1 MVKAKKSRIDS
12 DALLRKKS
20 LQGVKKPNPFE
31 IQVSKSKFTILNR
44 DSQTSNHRFAGV
56 PGVQRARAIEK
67 RKQTLGQEFLLKNK
81 SNRFTDQRKDGRN
94 MSRDQMASERK
105 STAVR
110 RKEMFNLNESVKLT
124 HRGQTLEEIERFDDA
139 VDNDDSDE
147 DGGQLDADFME
158 AAHFGGGEEDGED
171 HGKDRKTV
179 IEEMI
184 AESKRRKAEKQREN
198 DEVYEMTQKLDQN
211 WQSLMSVVGNH
222 MKGETVRPQLEDYDK
237 IMREMIFDRRGA
249 PADKLKSE
257 EELARIEKQKLEK
270 LERER
275 LARMNGEDG
284 EVKGKHRSAD
294 DLDDGYLL
302 QPVDGNEEATYDEG
316 DVDAEDGLY
325 NPREI
330 SKEANKEESVVANDG
345 DGISEDEESQDEE
358 ESDSETEDDVDN
370 LSDLKEDSESES
382 EVDIPIVQTS
392 SKKDKTLH
400 EPDPAELA
408 AQEARKKA
416 ESELPFT
423 FELPRKY
430 EQLEELLHGRSPE
443 EHIIILERMIKSN
456 NAKFS
461 RENKQKM
468 ISLYAFLL
476 QYLNDLFVSVRLE
489 TLRDNFRILRDLSSY
504 LYDLAKINPSE
515 TAQCFL
521 DVIKE
526 KQEEYRKKPRQYPQ
540 LDSLIFL
547 KLVPVLYSASDFRHP
562 IVTPALVFI
571 SQLLSRCQVRNR
583 KDITSGLFLVTTML
597 ECVEQSKRFLPA
609 VLNFL
614 NGVLY
619 VCFRKRSVTVVPV
632 VPPFKS
638 SPPLN
643 NLLALDETTKDCGE
657 QDFVL
662 SCEDFV
668 TEEVDDSFKLRAL
681 GTTLELIITV
691 FDQLQETEAIHQLV
705 IAFVSSLERIDEDLL
720 PAVLKK
726 SLNETLNSVKAL
738 HLKPLF
744 LMVAPKQKPKPLRLL
759 EPKIEAVYDDIRRR
773 PKSQPLS
780 DRDKRRK
787 LQQKV
792 KKESRAAARE
802 IRQDNEFIAKLQFK
816 QRAASDRERKD
827 KVKRIFSEASSQ
839 QGELKSYDRK
849 AKYKK

>member
-1 MVKAKKSRIDS
+1 MVKAKKNRIDS

-31 IQVSKSKFTILNR
+31 IQTSKSKFTILNR
-44 DSQTSNHRFAGV
+44 DSQSSNHRFAGV

-67 RKQTLGQEFLLKNK
+67 RKLTLGQEYLLKNK

-94 MSRDQMASERK
+94 LSREQMVSERK
-105 STAVR
+105 SSAVR
-110 RKEMFNLNESVKLT
+110 RKEMYNLNDSVKLT

-139 VDNDDSDE
+139 VDNDDDSDE
-147 DGGQLDADFME
+147 DGGQLDAKFME
-158 AAHFGGGEEDGED
+158 AAHFGGGEEDGEEQSR
-171 HGKDRKTV
+171 DRKTV

-184 AESKRRKAEKQREN
+184 AESKRKKAEKQREN
-198 DEVYEMTQKLDQN
+198 DEVYDMTQKLDQN

-237 IMREMIFDRRGA
+237 LMREMIFERRGA

-257 EELARIEKQKLEK
+257 EELANIEKQKLEK

-275 LARMNGEDG
+275 LARMKGEEG
-284 EVKGKHRSAD
+284 EVKGQHRSAD

-302 QPVDGNEEATYDEG
+302 QPVDGNEEAIYDED

-330 SKEANKEESVVANDG
+330 SKEASKEDTVNEDDGGGESKNEG
-345 DGISEDEESQDEE
+345 SKDEE
-358 ESDSETEDDVDN
+358 ESEAESDDDVDN
-370 LSDLKEDSESES
+370 LSDLKDDSDSEE
-382 EVDIPIVQTS
+382 EVSITHPS
-392 SKKDKTLH
+392 SKKVDTQLK
-400 EPDPAELA
+400 PDPVEQA
-408 AQEARKKA
+408 AQEARRKA

-430 EQLEELLHGRSPE
+430 EQLEELLRERSPDE
-443 EHIIILERMIKSN
+443 QIIILERMIKSN

-461 RENKQKM
+461 QENKHKM
-468 ISLYAFLL
+468 LSLYAFLL
-476 QYLNDLFVSVRLE
+476 QYVNDLFVSVQIDK
-489 TLRDNFRILRDLSSY
+489 LRNNFCLLRGISCY

-515 TAQCFL
+515 TARCFL

-526 KQEEYRKKPRQYPQ
+526 KQEEYRKTSRQYPQ
-540 LDSLIFL
+540 LDSLVFL
-547 KLVPVLYSASDFRHP
+547 KLVPLLFSASDFRHP

-571 SQLLSRCQVRNR
+571 SQMLSRCQVRNR
-583 KDITSGLFLVTTML
+583 KDVTSGLFLVTTLL
-597 ECVEQSKRFLPA
+597 ECVEHSKRFLPA

-619 VCFRKRSVTVVPV
+619 MCFLKRSITTVPV

-643 NLLALDETTKDCGE
+643 NLLALDDNTKNCGE
-657 QDFVL
+657 KEFAL

-668 TEEVDDSFKLRAL
+668 VDEVDDSFKLRAL
-681 GTTLELIITV
+681 GATLGLIVTV
-691 FDQLQETEAIHQLV
+691 FHQLQGTQAIHQLT
-705 IAFVSSLERIDEDLL
+705 IDFIRSLERIDEELL
-720 PAVLKK
+720 PAVLKM
-726 SLNETLNSVKAL
+726 SLNETLNSIKAL
-738 HLKPLF
+738 HLRPLF
-744 LMVAPKQKPKPLRLL
+744 LMLAPEQKPKPLRLL

-773 PKSQPLS
+773 PKNQQLS

-816 QRAASDRERKD
+816 QRAASDRQRRD
-827 KVKRIFSEASSQ
+827 KVKRIFSDATTQ
-839 QGELKSYDRK
+839 QGELKSLDRK

>member
-1 MVKAKKSRIDS
+1 MVKAKKNRIDS

-31 IQVSKSKFTILNR
+31 IQTSKSKFTILNR
-44 DSQTSNHRFAGV
+44 DSQTSHRFTGV
-56 PGVQRARAIEK
+56 PGIQRARAIEK

-94 MSRDQMASERK
+94 MNREQIVSERK
-105 STAVR
+105 STAAR
-110 RKEMFNLNESVKLT
+110 RKEMYNLNDSVKLT

-139 VDNDDSDE
+139 VDNDDSDD

-171 HGKDRKTV
+171 HGRDRKTV

-222 MKGETVRPQLEDYDK
+222 MKGDTVRPQLEDYDK

-257 EELARIEKQKLEK
+257 EELAKIEKQKLEK

-284 EVKGKHRSAD
+284 EVVKGTHRSAD

-302 QPVDGNEEATYDEG
+302 QTVDGNEEATYDEN

-330 SKEANKEESVVANDG
+330 SKEANNGEIVDELND
-345 DGISEDEESQDEE
+345 DGKSEDEDLPDEE
-358 ESDSETEDDVDN
+358 ESDVETEDDVDN

-382 EVDIPIVQTS
+382 DDDIPISHTTL
-392 SKKDKTLH
+392 KKEDALV
-400 EPDPAELA
+400 EPDPVEIAT
-408 AQEARKKA
+408 QEARNKA

-430 EQLEELLHGRSPE
+430 EQLEELLRGRSPD
-443 EHIIILERMIKSN
+443 EHIIILGRMMKSN

-468 ISLYAFLL
+468 MSLYAFLL
-476 QYLNDLFVSVRLE
+476 QYLNDLFVSVHLE
-489 TLRDNFRILRDLSSY
+489 TLRNNFRILRDTSSY

-547 KLVPVLYSASDFRHP
+547 KLVPVLFSASDFRHP
-562 IVTPALVFI
+562 IVTPSLVFI

-609 VLNFL
+609 ALNFL

-619 VCFRKRSVTVVPV
+619 VCFRKRSITVVPV

-638 SPPLN
+638 TPPLN
-643 NLLALDETTKDCGE
+643 NLLALDENTKECGE
-657 QDFVL
+657 REFAL

-668 TEEVDDSFKLRAL
+668 IEEVDDSFKLRAL
-681 GTTLELIITV
+681 GATLELIVTV
-691 FDQLQETEAIHQLV
+691 FDQLRETQAIQQLV
-705 IAFVSSLERIDEDLL
+705 ICFVSSLERIDEDLL

-744 LMVAPKQKPKPLRLL
+744 LMVAAEQKPKPLRLL

-780 DRDKRRK
+780 DREKRRK

-816 QRAASDRERKD
+816 QRAASDRERRN
-827 KVKRIFSEASSQ
+827 KVKRIFSEATTQ
-839 QGELKSYDRK
+839 QGELKAYDKK

>member
-1 MVKAKKSRIDS
+1 MVKAKKNHIDS
-12 DALLRKKS
+12 DALLKKKS

-31 IQVSKSKFTILNR
+31 IQTSKAKFTILNR
-44 DSQTSNHRFAGV
+44 DSQPNRRFAGI

-94 MSRDQMASERK
+94 MSRDQMATERK
-105 STAVR
+105 SAATR
-110 RKEMFNLNESVKLT
+110 RKELYNLNDMVKLT

-139 VDNDDSDE
+139 VDNDDDSDD
-147 DGGQLDADFME
+147 DGGQLEADFME

-171 HGKDRKTV
+171 RGRDRKTV

-211 WQSLMSVVGNH
+211 WQSLMSVVGDH
-222 MKGETVRPQLEDYDK
+222 MKGDSVRPQLDDYDK
-237 IMREMIFDRRGA
+237 IMREMIFERRGA

-257 EELARIEKQKLEK
+257 EELANIEKQKLEK

-275 LARMNGEDG
+275 LARM
-284 EVKGKHRSAD
+284 KGDDVEAKGNHRSAD

-302 QPVDGNEEATYDEG
+302 QPIDGNEEASYNEA

-325 NPREI
+325 NPRQI
-330 SKEANKEESVVANDG
+330 SEEGKEDKADVEDESDDEDSEAG
-345 DGISEDEESQDEE
+345 SEDEVSEDES
-358 ESDSETEDDVDN
+358 EDGVDN
-370 LSDLKEDSESES
+370 LSDLKEDSESEE
-382 EVDIPIVQTS
+382 EVAATEMNKQ
-392 SKKDKTLH
+392 SKQ
-400 EPDPAELA
+400 PDPETQA
-408 AQEARKKA
+408 AKQAREKA
-416 ESELPFT
+416 EAELPFT

-430 EQLEELLHGRSPE
+430 EQLEELLQRRSSAE
-443 EHIIILERMIKSN
+443 QLVILDRMVKSN

-468 ISLYAFLL
+468 VSLYAFLL
-476 QYLNDLFVSVRLE
+476 QHLNDLFAAVGLE
-489 TLRDNFRILRDLSSY
+489 SLHDNFRLLDGLSPF
-504 LYDLAKINPSE
+504 LYDLAKINPTE
-515 TAQCFL
+515 TSQCFL

-526 KQEEYRKKPRQYPQ
+526 KQEEYRKKPRLYPH
-540 LDSLIFL
+540 LNSLIFL
-547 KLVPVLYSASDFRHP
+547 KLVPVLFSASDFRHP
-562 IVTPALVFI
+562 VVTPALVFI

-583 KDITSGLFLVTTML
+583 KDVTSGLFLVMTVL

-609 VLNFL
+609 AINFL

-619 VCFRKRSVTVVPV
+619 LCFRKRSITVVPV

-638 SPPLN
+638 SAPLN
-643 NLLALDETTKDCGE
+643 NLLALDESTKNCDE
-657 QDFVL
+657 KEYAL
-662 SCEDFV
+662 HCEDFFI
-668 TEEVDDSFKLRAL
+668 EDVDDSFKLRTLSAAL
-681 GTTLELIITV
+681 EMIARS
-691 FDQLQETEAIHQLV
+691 FRQLRDTSAVHQLSIEV
-705 IAFVSSLERIDEDLL
+705 IRSLERLDEELL
-720 PAVLKK
+720 PAVLKV
-726 SLNETLNSVKAL
+726 SLNETLNTVKAL
-738 HLKPLF
+738 HLRPLLF
-744 LMVAPKQKPKPLRLL
+744 LLAPEQKPKPLRLL

-773 PKSQPLS
+773 PKNQQLS

-816 QRAASDRERKD
+816 QRAASDRERRE
-827 KVKRIFSEASSQ
+827 KVKRIFSDATTQ
-839 QGELKSYDRK
+839 QGELKSLDRK

>member
-1 MVKAKKSRIDS
+1 MVKAKKNRIDS
-12 DALLRKKS
+12 DALLKKKS

-31 IQVSKSKFTILNR
+31 IQTSKSKFTILNR
-44 DSQTSNHRFAGV
+44 DSQANHRFTGA

-81 SNRFTDQRKDGRN
+81 SNRFQDQRKDGRN
-94 MSRDQMASERK
+94 MSRDQMVAERK
-105 STAVR
+105 SSAAR
-110 RKEMFNLNESVKLT
+110 RKEMYNLNESVKLT

-139 VDNDDSDE
+139 VDNDDDSDE
-147 DGGQLDADFME
+147 DGGQLDAEFME

-171 HGKDRKTV
+171 RGRDRKTV

-211 WQSLMSVVGNH
+211 WQSLMSVVGDH
-222 MKGETVRPQLEDYDK
+222 MKGDAPRPQLDDYDK
-237 IMREMIFDRRGA
+237 IMREMIFERRGA

-257 EELARIEKQKLEK
+257 EELANIEKQKLEK

-275 LARMNGEDG
+275 LARMKGEDA
-284 EVKGKHRSAD
+284 EAKGNHRSAD
-294 DLDDGYLL
+294 DLDDGYFL
-302 QPVDGNEEATYDEG
+302 QPVDGNEEAAFDDAEG
-316 DVDAEDGLY
+316 DAEDGLY

-330 SKEANKEESVVANDG
+330 SKEANRDETVVEDENDEDESD
-345 DGISEDEESQDEE
+345 DEESEDDEAESE
-358 ESDSETEDDVDN
+358 EDVDN
-370 LSDLKEDSESES
+370 LSDLKEDSESEE
-382 EVDIPIVQTS
+382 EVVPVQTS
-392 SKKDKTLH
+392 PKKDKT
-400 EPDPAELA
+400 PVRSDPVAQA
-408 AQEARKKA
+408 AQQAREKA
-416 ESELPFT
+416 EAELPFT

-430 EQLEELLHGRSPE
+430 EQLEELLKRRSPE
-443 EHIIILERMIKSN
+443 EQLVILERMVKSN

-476 QYLNDLFVSVRLE
+476 QHLNDMFVSFPKESLHHHFRL
-489 TLRDNFRILRDLSSY
+489 LNGLSPF

-515 TAQCFL
+515 TSQCFL
-521 DVIKE
+521 DVLKE

-547 KLVPVLYSASDFRHP
+547 KLVPVLFSASDFRHP
-562 IVTPALVFI
+562 VVSPALVFI

-583 KDITSGLFLVTTML
+583 KDVTSGLFLVTTVL
-597 ECVEQSKRFLPA
+597 ECVERSKRFLPA
-609 VLNFL
+609 ALNFL

-619 VCFRKRSVTVVPV
+619 LCFRKRSITVVPV

-643 NLLALDETTKDCGE
+643 NLLALDENTRNCGE
-657 QDFVL
+657 LDFSL
-662 SCEDFV
+662 NSEDFV

-681 GTTLELIITV
+681 SATLELVSRV
-691 FDQLQETEAIHQLV
+691 FQQMQETSAVHQLT
-705 IAFVSSLERIDEDLL
+705 IDFMRSLERIDEELL
-720 PAVLKK
+720 PVLLKV
-726 SLNETLNSVKAL
+726 SLNETLNTVKAL
-738 HLKPLF
+738 HLRPLLF
-744 LMVAPKQKPKPLRLL
+744 LLAPEQKPKPLRLI

-773 PKSQPLS
+773 PAKNQQVC
-780 DRDKRRK
+780 DREKRRK

-792 KKESRAAARE
+792 KRESRAAARE

-816 QRAASDRERKD
+816 QRAASDRERRE
-827 KVKRIFSEASSQ
+827 KVKRIFSDATTQ
-839 QGELKSYDRK
+839 QGELKSLDRK